1 SSDDDGNAPDITP
14 DTTDDLVGTWI
25 ANDLSIISDVTFTL
39 VGQPVETRSEAVSYA
54 TDYNITFNES
64 SNTYMSTGSYDLE
77 NSITFLGETAI
88 EDLEDFE
95 FLENG
100 TWSQDGTDLLISF
113 TEENVT
119 FQIEEL
125 TETNLTIRLNETET
139 ITEDGILYT
148 TNTEII
154 ATFTRQ

>member
-1 SSDDDGNAPDITP
+1 
-14 DTTDDLVGTWI
+14 
-25 ANDLSIISDVTFTL
+25 
-39 VGQPVETRSEAVSYA
+39 
-54 TDYNITFNES
+54 
-64 SNTYMSTGSYDLE
+64 MSTGSYDLE